1 MEQTPQMAAVS
12 SPFSA
17 NTVCTAR
24 TTASAEMPR
33 RQPTP
38 TRSTRGISRRVRAK
52 CAFVRQPMKTPSGP
66 LSPAN
71 VPSGR
76 GAGRGNWLQ
85 RGISSSKIAAETALA
100 SPMSEMTQ
108 PCRAA
113 HASTENLPR
122 TSVAVVTTAVA
133 PSFSASF
140 TASALA
146 PPIWPESRGITNRPA
161 SSMQTT
167 AGSVFLLLT

>member
-1 MEQTPQMAAVS
+1 MAAVS
-12 SPFSA
+12 SPFPA

-52 CAFVRQPMKTPSGP
+52 GVLARQPMKMPSGP
-66 LSPAN
+66 VSPAN

-76 GAGRGNWLQ
+76 GEGRGNWLQ

-100 SPMSEMTQ
+100 SPMSEIAQ

-113 HASTENLPR
+113 HASTANFPR

-133 PSFSASF
+133 SSFSASF
-140 TASALA
+140 SASALA

-167 AGSVFLLLT
+167 AGSFFLLLT